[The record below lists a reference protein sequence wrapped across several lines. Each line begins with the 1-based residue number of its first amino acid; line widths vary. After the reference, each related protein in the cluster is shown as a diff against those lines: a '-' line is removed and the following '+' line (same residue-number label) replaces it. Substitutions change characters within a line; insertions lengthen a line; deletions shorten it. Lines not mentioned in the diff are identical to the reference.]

1 MKTITKL
8 LFPKFEEE
16 SQNQECFKD
25 LSRYLDSI
33 RSIKDYF
40 LKIYNDNR
48 LESALKIRMWQEE
61 VSKYQPTWPAEV
73 NPEAMGVLIQNPE
86 NYEIPTHKQIQ
97 NH

>member
-1 MKTITKL
+1 MKTLTKL

-48 LESALKIRMWQEE
+48 LESAIKIHMWQEE
-61 VSKYQPTWPAEV
+61 VSKYQSTWPAEV
-73 NPEAMGVLIQNPE
+73 NPEAMEALIQNPE
-86 NYEIPTHKQIQ
+86 NYEIPTYK
-97 NH
+97 